1 MKRAK
6 GAGAYIDTG
15 ILLKLYATEANS
27 HEADALVASFDT
39 PLPLTHFQ
47 ELEVRNA
54 LRLKQGC
61 GELTEKETALALD
74 DFQSDIEAGRYERP
88 AYDLATVF
96 ARAEALSGKHAV
108 QTKCRS
114 LDLLHVAAAQE
125 IGSREF
131 ASFDE
136 RQRAVARAAG
146 LVVLP
151 L

>member
-1 MKRAK
+1 M

-15 ILLKLYATEANS
+15 ILLKLYAKESTSPQAI
-27 HEADALVASFDT
+27 ALVVGFEI

-47 ELEVRNA
+47 ELEIRNV
-54 LRLKQGC
+54 LRLKQGR
-61 GELTEKETALALD
+61 GELTEKEAALALG
-74 DFQSDIEAGRYERP
+74 DFPSDIEAGRYERP
-88 AYDLATVF
+88 AYDLAAVF
-96 ARAEALSGKHAV
+96 ARAEALSGRHAV
-108 QTKCRS
+108 QTKCQS

-151 L
+151 A